1 MHCADRN
8 PKSMNY
14 SDKEYA
20 ERLETTSYG
29 ATRYAQNDGS
39 PSIVT
44 NLRNYGLPG
53 VHAGN
58 AFEDGRWAMTL

>member
-29 ATRYAQNDGS
+29 AIRYAQNDGS
-39 PSIVT
+39 PSTVT
-44 NLRNYGLPG
+44 NLRNYGLPVYMLEMLSRTG
-53 VHAGN
+53 Y
-58 AFEDGRWAMTL
+58 GR